1 LPEILKFSKNIMV
14 TIDQI
19 KQLREETGVSVTE
32 CKKALEVSQGD
43 IQKAKDIL
51 RARGKSIAQ
60 KKGGRAAN
68 AGIIT
73 SYIHPGSQVGVLLD
87 LRCETDFVAMS
98 EDFVKL
104 GHEICLQ
111 IAASSPAYV
120 SESDV
125 PEEVLSKEKE
135 IALEQVKGMN
145 KPENIINNIIE
156 GKLNKYKAENSLLS
170 QPWVKDPSKTIKDLV
185 NECVAKLGENILP
198 KRFVRYELSASSP
211 NSSCS

>member
-1 LPEILKFSKNIMV
+1 VPEILKFSKNIMV

-32 CKKALEVSQGD
+32 CKKALEEAQGD
-43 IQKAKDIL
+43 IQKARDVL
-51 RARGKSIAQ
+51 RVKGKSIAQ
-60 KKGGRAAN
+60 KKGSRAAN
-68 AGIIT
+68 FGIIT

-87 LRCETDFVAMS
+87 LRCETDFVAIS

-111 IAASSPAYV
+111 IAAFSPIYI

-125 PEEVLSKEKE
+125 PEDVLAKEKE
-135 IALEQVKGMN
+135 IALEQVKGLN

-156 GKLNKYKAENSLLS
+156 GKLNKYKAENSLFS
-170 QPWVKDPSKTIKDLV
+170 QPWVKDPSKTVKDLV
-185 NECVAKLGENILP
+185 NECIAKLGENIVL
-198 KRFVRYELSASSP
+198 KKFVRYELASNP